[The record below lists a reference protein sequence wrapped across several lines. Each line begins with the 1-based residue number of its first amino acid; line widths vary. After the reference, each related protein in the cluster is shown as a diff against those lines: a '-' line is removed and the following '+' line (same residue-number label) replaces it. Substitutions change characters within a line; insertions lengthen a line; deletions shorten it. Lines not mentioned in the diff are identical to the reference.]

1 MGRAD
6 TSEVRYSGWGYWRE
20 ESPLPKLS
28 FLPISFAKTEDP
40 YKEESIMSLPTEADQ
55 QPEKTPRY
63 VGSPGMFAGRR
74 KSLVAPE
81 RLP

>member
-1 MGRAD
+1 MD
-6 TSEVRYSGWGYWRE
+6 TSDVRYRGWGYWRE

-28 FLPISFAKTEDP
+28 FLPISFAKTKDP
-40 YKEESIMSLPTEADQ
+40 YKEGSIMRLPTEADQ
-55 QPEKTPRY
+55 RPEKTACY
-63 VGSPGMFAGRR
+63 VGNPGTLAGRR